1 VVRGQRVRPLSCTKP
16 QSSSRS
22 ASPTPLCLRGVFLL
36 VERGGPPRGART
48 YHSPQQAVQG
58 FGLISPDPLHRMPFS
73 SSNSAAAVSGSSSSA
88 ACELE
93 LTQPSGDIADVLRK
107 MPERERAQAVQD
119 DRNVLNDLGQK
130 HPGAGGVDGEE
141 EGMSPAHAASV
152 FGSRLDA
159 EALAPAEMDKTNQEG
174 DIDPS
179 TSGAAAAA
187 AAATTPPPSP
197 PPLPMQSP
205 QDRSK
210 QSQQKLKCGCQ
221 PSQCSLPGRDIR
233 CAEWYLLECTTE
245 CKQCKETDRRC
256 GFGSSDGF
264 NSHAAGDLDWKGILD
279 DVELL
284 PLMETL
290 QAMQG
295 QKYRDSKD
303 YTQKEFQLDNQV
315 AKGEDKTVRQLVED
329 YLKIERWTPQA
340 KLSKNVMMMG
350 ADNIAAIRV
359 WSSEGAQVF
368 SKTSVPITLARHS
381 HA

>member
-1 VVRGQRVRPLSCTKP
+1 MS
-16 QSSSRS
+16 
-22 ASPTPLCLRGVFLL
+22 
-36 VERGGPPRGART
+36 
-48 YHSPQQAVQG
+48 
-58 FGLISPDPLHRMPFS
+58 FS

-107 MPERERAQAVQD
+107 MPERERAQAVQED
-119 DRNVLNDLGQK
+119 NNVLNDLGQK
-130 HPGAGGVDGEE
+130 HPGAGSVDGEE

-159 EALAPAEMDKTNQEG
+159 EALATAEMDKTNQEG
-174 DIDPS
+174 DIDPG

-187 AAATTPPPSP
+187 AAATTTPPSP
-197 PPLPMQSP
+197 PPLPMQP
-205 QDRSK
+205 AQRSSD
-210 QSQQKLKCGCQ
+210 QSQPTVLSPEQTQCGCQ
-221 PSQCSLPGRDIR
+221 PSQSSLPDSDIR
-233 CAEWYLLECTTE
+233 CAKWYLLECTTE

-303 YTQKEFQLDNQV
+303 HTQKEFQLDNQV
-315 AKGEDKTVRQLVED
+315 ASGGDKTVRQLVED

-368 SKTSVPITLARHS
+368 SKTSVPITLSLHS